1 MQNGLLI
8 AHILGLVA
16 IGAGMGVWIRKLQPG
31 PEPMA
36 LSWSIISG
44 IIGACVVSLLAG
56 WVGMFPIG
64 GVLYYTSAP
73 VGAIMAL
80 MVYNIIIA
88 KE

>member
-1 MQNGLLI
+1 MNNDLLI
-8 AHILGLVA
+8 VHVLALVV

-36 LSWSIISG
+36 LSWSIVSG
-44 IIGACVVSLLAG
+44 VIGAWIVSLLAG

-73 VGAIMAL
+73 IGSIMAL
-80 MVYNIIIA
+80 MVYNIIIT